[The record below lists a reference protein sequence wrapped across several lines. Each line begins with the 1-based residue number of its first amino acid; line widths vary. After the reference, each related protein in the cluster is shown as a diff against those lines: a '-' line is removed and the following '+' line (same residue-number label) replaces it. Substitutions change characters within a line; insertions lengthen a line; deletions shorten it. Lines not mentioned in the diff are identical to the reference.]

1 MKTSGKTEAYY
12 NNQRKSV
19 FPKPTPHKKL
29 KKKPSKKIPI
39 QPDIVEGSTTM
50 GNNPKYVNMEIIAE
64 PPGGIEQSL
73 TTATSIHGYIN
84 VGHTSE
90 QPGQTELLC
99 ILSTL
104 YYLMFIP
111 SI

>member
-1 MKTSGKTEAYY
+1 MYVHDMHVLPVDNSTE
-12 NNQRKSV
+12 
-19 FPKPTPHKKL
+19 
-29 KKKPSKKIPI
+29 KIPI
-39 QPDIVEGSTTM
+39 QPDIVEGSTTT

-90 QPGQTELLC
+90 QPGQTEPLC
-99 ILSTL
+99 TYFVCFMI
-104 YYLMFIP
+104 
-111 SI
+111 